1 MFMKMRRIL
10 ALLSMC
16 FVALISCS
24 ANESNET
31 SESSGSTEHVYTNA
45 PQANIAQVNNAISES
60 RSNSITEAVKRC
72 SPAIV
77 GINVTEVRQMTV
89 RDPFDDFFGSNPL
102 FDQFFRRNRRVYNQE
117 IRGLGSGFI
126 ISPDGYILTNDHV
139 AGSATKIVVTL
150 TNGEKYD
157 AEIIGTDKTTDVA
170 LLKINGKNLPY
181 LQLSNSDD
189 VIMGEWV
196 IAMGNPFGLFDI
208 NSKPTITVGVVSNT
222 GVNFS
227 EEGRVYRDMIQ
238 TDAAISSGN
247 SGGPIVN
254 AHGEVVGMN
263 TIIFSTAQNSR
274 GAGSIGIGYAIPINR
289 VKKIVDLIKA
299 HKKIDRDFDPGFFIQ
314 EIDERIAKSYGL
326 EKKDGVVIVQ
336 VKRGSSADEAGLE
349 PGDIV
354 LEADGK
360 RILREEDL
368 QVVIGDCVAGQTIN
382 VKILRNDET
391 IVKKLK
397 MIKTK
402 N

>member
-1 MFMKMRRIL
+1 MNRLRNMCIAA
-10 ALLSMC
+10 AL
-16 FVALISCS
+16 CS
-24 ANESNET
+24 VVLTNCTANEQ
-31 SESSGSTEHVYTNA
+31 ESSEYGAMAAEKIYTTAPESKTYANNSVTNSRTNA
-45 PQANIAQVNNAISES
+45 
-60 RSNSITEAVKRC
+60 ITEAVKRC

-89 RDPFDDFFGSNPL
+89 RDPFEDFFGSNPL
-102 FDQFFRRNRRVYNQE
+102 FEQFYRRNRRVYNQE
-117 IRGLGSGFI
+117 IRGLGSGFL
-126 ISPDGYILTNDHV
+126 ISSDGYILTNDHV
-139 AGSATKIVVTL
+139 AGTATKIVVTL

-157 AEIIGTDKTTDVA
+157 AEIIGTDKTSDVA
-170 LLKINGKNLPY
+170 LLKIDGKNLPY
-181 LQLSNSDD
+181 LPLANSDD
-189 VIMGEWV
+189 VIIGEWV
-196 IAMGNPFGLFDI
+196 IALGNPFGLFDI

-254 AHGEVVGMN
+254 AMGEVIGMN
-263 TIIFSTAQNSR
+263 TIIFSTSQNAR

-289 VKKIVDLIKA
+289 VKRIIDLIKA
-299 HKKIDRDFDPGFFIQ
+299 NKKIDRDFDPGFYIQ
-314 EIDERIAKSYGL
+314 EIDDRIAKSYGL
-326 EKKDGVVIVQ
+326 EKKHGVVIVQ

-360 RILREEDL
+360 KVLREEDL
-368 QVVIGDCVAGQTIN
+368 QVVIGDCVAGQTISLS
-382 VKILRNDET
+382 ILRNDET
-391 IVKKLK
+391 IIKKLK
-397 MIKTK
+397 MLKSK

>member
-1 MFMKMRRIL
+1 MNRLRNMLI
-10 ALLSMC
+10 AAGVCS
-16 FVALISCS
+16 FVLTNCS
-24 ANESNET
+24 ANEHEQSEYGAEPVEKIYTSAPET
-31 SESSGSTEHVYTNA
+31 KEV
-45 PQANIAQVNNAISES
+45 VNNGVTNS
-60 RSNSITEAVKRC
+60 RMNAITEAVKRC
-72 SPAIV
+72 SPAVV

-89 RDPFDDFFGSNPL
+89 RDPFEDFFGSNPL
-102 FDQFFRRNRRVYNQE
+102 FEQFFRRNRRVYNQE
-117 IRGLGSGFI
+117 IRGLGSGFL
-126 ISPDGYILTNDHV
+126 ISSDGYILTNDHV
-139 AGSATKIVVTL
+139 AGTATKIVVTL

-157 AEIIGTDKTTDVA
+157 AEIIGTDKTSDVA
-170 LLKINGKNLPY
+170 LLKIDGKNLPY
-181 LQLSNSDD
+181 LPLANSDE
-189 VIMGEWV
+189 VITGEWV
-196 IAMGNPFGLFDI
+196 IALGNPFGLFDI

-254 AHGEVVGMN
+254 ALGEAIGMN

-289 VKKIVDLIKA
+289 VKRIVDLIKA
-299 HKKIDRDFDPGFFIQ
+299 HKKIDREFDPGFYIQ
-314 EIDERIAKSYGL
+314 EIDDRIAKSYGL
-326 EKKDGVVIVQ
+326 EKKQGVVVVQ
-336 VKRGSSADEAGLE
+336 VKRGSSADQAGLE

-360 RILREEDL
+360 KVLREEDL
-368 QVVIGDCVAGQTIN
+368 QVVIGDCVAGQTISLS
-382 VKILRNDET
+382 ILRNDET

-397 MIKTK
+397 MLKPK